1 MAMARTIHER
11 MAAYRLRQ
19 RVSGLATLSL
29 IVPAEDAELFRQFA
43 AERRRLKA
51 IAQPARPLRKHWF
64 SMFEANAATAS
75 TPDPSRARTAPK
87 PAARRSET
95 LAEDILR
102 QIIRLGWP
110 VGRPLGSEAEL
121 MKQHG
126 VSRTVLRQAIR
137 LLEHHAVAHMQ
148 RGATGGLVVGRPDL
162 AATVRAVGIYLEYE
176 GIAPRDILETR
187 LILEQATIALAVER
201 LDAEGEARLRADIA
215 AESVLDGTASAD
227 ALQRLHFTL
236 ADLSGDPALRL
247 FAGIVL
253 QISDAHSNFSRRSGD
268 DRDKVVRRIRKLH
281 RDIAE
286 SVIARNAAAAC
297 MLMERYLVGYRDW
310 ME

>member
-1 MAMARTIHER
+1 MPSCSGSSPPNAPAEGHSPAGTAPAQALVFDVRSECGNGIDTGSVPGQDCTEARGTTFRNPRRGHP
-11 MAAYRLRQ
+11 AADYPA
-19 RVSGLATLSL
+19 GLAGG
-29 IVPAEDAELFRQFA
+29 PATR
-43 AERRRLKA
+43 
-51 IAQPARPLRKHWF
+51 I
-64 SMFEANAATAS
+64 
-75 TPDPSRARTAPK
+75 
-87 PAARRSET
+87 
-95 LAEDILR
+95 
-102 QIIRLGWP
+102 
-110 VGRPLGSEAEL
+110 GSGIDE
-121 MKQHG
+121 QHG

>member
-1 MAMARTIHER
+1 MARTIHER